1 MLNAEPATLNSDLL
15 REQPFKEADLQT
27 PGTLKLSHADR
38 KS

>member
-15 REQPFKEADLQT
+15 REQPVKEAGLQT